1 MSSADS
7 TELGY
12 VSDVNPETES
22 EKLPESSDDYET
34 ETEDEKS
41 EGVQSE
47 TSDEYESAVI
57 RYAQL
62 ITDVPQ
68 EKLSGI
74 VETIEDLLTG
84 KLEFKEN
91 NVNNDGMENILFA
104 VFITVLIITAGA
116 ILGMEFGSKTN
127 FPVLA

>member
-12 VSDVNPETES
+12 VSDVIPDTES
-22 EKLPESSDDYET
+22 EKLPASDDDYET

-47 TSDEYESAVI
+47 TSDEYESAI
-57 RYAQL
+57 TRYAEL
-62 ITDVPQ
+62 LADVPQ
-68 EKLSGI
+68 DKFGGI

-84 KLEFKEN
+84 RIEFREQN
-91 NVNNDGMENILFA
+91 NNDDGIENILFA
-104 VFITVLIITAGA
+104 VFITFLLIAAGG
-116 ILGMEFGSKTN
+116 ILGVEYGSKTN
-127 FPVLA
+127 FPFLS